1 MYVIQQETECCSFSN
16 LWNSNFCGEGRNI
29 VFLFRFPQKVLNQ
42 CLQNIYDDSDTRALD
57 PLTLSPSTSG
67 KSFVTAIT
75 VANIVMKRA
84 IKETLG
90 LHVNGAPIASL
101 TA

>member
-1 MYVIQQETECCSFSN
+1 MAKVEILYFFSD
-16 LWNSNFCGEGRNI
+16 
-29 VFLFRFPQKVLNQ
+29 FRQKMLNQ
-42 CLQNIYDDSDTRALD
+42 CLQKIYDNDSDTRALD